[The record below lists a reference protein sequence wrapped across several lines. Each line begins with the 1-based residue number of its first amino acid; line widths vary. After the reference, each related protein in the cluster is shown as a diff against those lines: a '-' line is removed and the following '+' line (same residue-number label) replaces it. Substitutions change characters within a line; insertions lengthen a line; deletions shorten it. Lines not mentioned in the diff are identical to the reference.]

1 MMRILIVQPR
11 RIGDVILTTPAI
23 DALRNKFPDARIE
36 FLAEVAAAPV
46 LEGYPGL
53 DETLLFDKN
62 LFRWIP
68 EIRRRRYDWVLDFMC
83 NPRTAQLTAL
93 SGATVRAGFDV
104 PVWGRVY
111 NRRVPRGGP
120 DRYVVAYKQQLLDAL
135 GVPPARP
142 LPRLTHLAGRGEGA
156 RSWWD
161 SAGLERWGQRVALLP
176 MHRHPVRRWPLEKWA
191 ALLPLLLGRSDRAIL
206 LFGSADERPA
216 LERLAAPHPG
226 RAHVI
231 PAGPLV
237 QAAALLSRCRVAVSN
252 DSGLM
257 HLAVAMDVPTVT
269 IYGPTS
275 PVACSPATPRHRA
288 LRVDGLSCINCERG
302 RCPFKHECM
311 DWLSPA
317 RVAGEIEGLLERT
330 A

>member
-1 MMRILIVQPR
+1 LMRILIVQPR

-111 NRRVPRGGP
+111 NRRVPRGG
-120 DRYVVAYKQQLLDAL
+120 
-135 GVPPARP
+135 ARP
-142 LPRLTHLAGRGEGA
+142 LRRRLQTAIVGRPRRSPGPSPAPVDPLGRARRRRALLVGQRGSGA
-156 RSWWD
+156 LG
-161 SAGLERWGQRVALLP
+161 SAGGP
-176 MHRHPVRRWPLEKWA
+176 
-191 ALLPLLLGRSDRAIL
+191 
-206 LFGSADERPA
+206 SAH
-216 LERLAAPHPG
+216 APP
-226 RAHVI
+226 
-231 PAGPLV
+231 
-237 QAAALLSRCRVAVSN
+237 
-252 DSGLM
+252 SG
-257 HLAVAMDVPTVT
+257 A
-269 IYGPTS
+269 
-275 PVACSPATPRHRA
+275 PVAA
-288 LRVDGLSCINCERG
+288 
-302 RCPFKHECM
+302 
-311 DWLSPA
+311 
-317 RVAGEIEGLLERT
+317 
-330 A
+330 